1 MIQRTP
7 KNLKLVSDP
16 GIPGI
21 SRISRISG
29 SSSDSVALD
38 PPALLVQFAP
48 LTASQSYCCLTNV
61 KI

>member
-7 KNLKLVSDP
+7 RSLKLVSDP

-21 SRISRISG
+21 SRISG

-38 PPALLVQFAP
+38 PSALLVWFAP
-48 LTASQSYCCLTNV
+48 LTVSQSYCCLPNV